1 MNLRRCLLVGVVV
14 AFACGAM
21 ATPAYHTSCLER
33 LARAIGLALP
43 DTLSPGVDND
53 STWSFRGRTLRIRT
67 NSFGDVSHIGY
78 KLFDTR
84 WAATSTERP
93 VLDFV
98 ERYAL
103 EEDVLPPE
111 DKAEFTSRKAVSF
124 LQGNATMLKSLTPE
138 TPVQIQAQERR
149 AYQLAWGEG
158 DGKVCLVVQ
167 ADCQTIWGVNLLEQ
181 EAILERDLLRTSA
194 DLMGDSLPAAWHG
207 CPVSQADTMAVAD
220 AGTFLSEM
228 IRSRVFLRK
237 DGQGMWRLLW
247 DEAWPRQTL
256 NNLLLTGCA
265 PWPVPLKLTLDKY
278 GHAKEV
284 MDLTLQ
290 QWVRYCENEGCRL
303 YVGVKESKESGQ
315 EVTLFAVHLG
325 LAYCHTLSLSVSDGW
340 IQGEA
345 TLVGTLY
352 AFTPLQNI
360 TEKFFITNSIDPKS

>member
-1 MNLRRCLLVGVVV
+1 MNLRRCLLVGTVV
-14 AFACGAM
+14 AFASGAI
-21 ATPAYHTSCLER
+21 AAPAYHTSCLER
-33 LARAIGLALP
+33 LARAIGLVLP
-43 DTLSPGVDND
+43 DTLGPGVDND
-53 STWSFRGRTLRIRT
+53 STWNFRGRTLRIRT

-84 WAATSTERP
+84 WAATFAERP

-103 EEDVLPPE
+103 EEDVLSPE

-138 TPVQIQAQERR
+138 TAVHIQAQERR
-149 AYQLAWGEG
+149 AYQLDWGEG
-158 DGKVCLVVQ
+158 DGKVCLMVQ

-181 EAILERDLLRTSA
+181 ELILERDLLRTSA
-194 DLMGDSLPAAWHG
+194 ALMGDSLPESWRG
-207 CPVSQADTMAVAD
+207 CPISQADTFAVAD
-220 AGTFLSEM
+220 AGAFLSDL

-237 DGQGMWRLLW
+237 GEKGTWHLLW
-247 DEAWPRQTL
+247 EEKRPRQTL

-278 GHAKEV
+278 GHAKKE
-284 MDLTLQ
+284 MNLTLQ

-303 YVGVKESKESGQ
+303 YLGMKESKEAGQ

-325 LAYCHTLSLSVSDGW
+325 LAYCHTLSLSVPDGW
-340 IQGEA
+340 LQGKA
-345 TLVGTLY
+345 SLVGILY

-360 TEKFFITNSIDPKS
+360 TEKFFITNSIDPKT